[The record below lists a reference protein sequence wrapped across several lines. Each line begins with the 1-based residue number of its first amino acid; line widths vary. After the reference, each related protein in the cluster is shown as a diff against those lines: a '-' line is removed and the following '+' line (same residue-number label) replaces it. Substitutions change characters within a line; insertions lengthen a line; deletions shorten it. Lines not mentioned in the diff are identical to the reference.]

1 MALEAFKK
9 LVTAPSIKLAFNIGC
24 TFDIPTHTTAIGK
37 YGETYVIGGRP
48 EICSVTGTGNTF
60 KTAIS
65 NYLNLGVLDGYLSA
79 SGIFYDTENTLTY
92 SRLRQSMQVFDKLR
106 VMNPELEQYNEE
118 PRLMLIRGADMSG
131 DEFFEVMKEVSKE
144 REKMSGK
151 RLRTTPF
158 FDGLGN
164 PMRVRPPMLPIIDSI
179 SMFQVDAVNTK
190 IYEGNALGESGGN
203 TGFMKDGAAK
213 AQLFIQLPN
222 VTSKGGLYFG
232 MVAHVGN
239 TIVMDKYAP
248 QQAKLTF
255 AKHGMKLKGVPE
267 KFSFINDWVIDIQR
281 ASPLL
286 NPTTK
291 SPEFPLSDSDRD
303 KGSDLFL
310 LNAISTRNKSGP
322 SGVPYNIIVS
332 QSSGVQNTLTEFYN
346 CKENG
351 RFGLQG
357 NNTSYQLVLR
367 PEVNLGRTTVRG
379 KIKEDPLLRTAMRMT
394 SELLQ
399 LHQFTRGIEDLL
411 CTPEELYNDLKN
423 KGYDWE
429 LLLNTDYR
437 WKFVE
442 DRTEEDLP
450 FLSIYDLLNMRKGTY
465 HPHWYPNDPKLKI

>member
-9 LVTAPSIKLAFNIGC
+9 LVTAPSLKLAFNIGC
-24 TFDIPTHTTAIGK
+24 TFDIPTHTTAAGK
-37 YGETYVIGGRP
+37 HGETYVIGGRP

-60 KTAIS
+60 KTAVS
-65 NYLNLGVLDGYLSA
+65 NYLNLAVVDGYLSA
-79 SGIFYDTENTLTY
+79 SGLFYDTENTLTY
-92 SRLRQSMQVFDKLR
+92 ARLRQSMQVFDNIKD
-106 VMNPELEQYNEE
+106 MNPELEQYKDE
-118 PRLMLIRGADMSG
+118 PRIMLIRGADMTG
-131 DEFFEVMKEVSKE
+131 DEFFEVMKEISKE

-151 RLRTTPF
+151 KLRTTPF
-158 FDGLGN
+158 FDARGDR
-164 PMRVRPPMLPIIDSI
+164 MTVKPPMLPVIDSI

-267 KFSFINDWVIDIQR
+267 KFSFINDFVIDIQR
-281 ASPLL
+281 AAPLI

-291 SPEFPLSDSDRD
+291 APEYPLSDSDKE
-303 KGSDLFL
+303 KGNDLFI

-332 QSSGVQNTLTEFYN
+332 QSSGVQNTLTEFHN
-346 CKENG
+346 CKENK

-357 NNTSYQLVLR
+357 NNTVYQMVLY
-367 PEVNLGRTTVRG
+367 PDVNLGRTTVRK
-379 KIKEDPLLRTAMRMT
+379 KIKEDRLLRKAIQFT

-399 LHQFTRGIEDLL
+399 LHQYTRGIEDLL
-411 CTPEELYNDLKN
+411 CSPEELYEDIKA

-429 LLLNTDYR
+429 QLLDTDSR
-437 WKFVE
+437 WRFVE
-442 DRTEEDLP
+442 DKQKDDANY
-450 FLSIYDLLNMRKGTY
+450 LSIYDLLNMRKGIY
-465 HPHWYPNDPKLKI
+465 HPFWLPKKG